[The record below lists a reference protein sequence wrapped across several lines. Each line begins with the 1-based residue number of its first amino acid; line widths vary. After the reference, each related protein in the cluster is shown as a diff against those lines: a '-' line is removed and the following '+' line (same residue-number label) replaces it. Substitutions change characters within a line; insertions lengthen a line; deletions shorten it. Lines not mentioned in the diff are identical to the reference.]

1 MLYNPL
7 VQTGEMG
14 IVNLK
19 YIHEFRPKFIQ
30 QGDFWKKSSHREID
44 KYKIQ

>member
-19 YIHEFRPKFIQ
+19 YIHEFCLKFIQ
-30 QGDFWKKSSHREID
+30 QGDFWKKKID
-44 KYKIQ
+44 TEK